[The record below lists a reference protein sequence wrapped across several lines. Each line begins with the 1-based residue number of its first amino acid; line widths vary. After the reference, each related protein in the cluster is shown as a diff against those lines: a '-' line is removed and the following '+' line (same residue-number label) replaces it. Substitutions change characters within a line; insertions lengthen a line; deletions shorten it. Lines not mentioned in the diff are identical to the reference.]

1 MANLSPFRGPRERAQ
16 FIAAYDSVMRSWP
29 VPFQERDVETEFG
42 STHVVVSGNPSAPP
56 LVLLHGGST
65 TSAIWSS
72 IIAAVSGRYRCYCID
87 TITDANKSVATKRIS
102 SAGQYVDW
110 LRQVFAAL
118 GIVSARVTGLSYGG
132 WLAAQL
138 ALRAP
143 EHVSHLVLL
152 TPAGTLAP
160 LSAQFRV
167 RFMIPMLLRSPSRI
181 RNFQQWL
188 SSTPDAS
195 SDPSLNLIAVS
206 MLTSRPLRWLRLLPS
221 VLADDELRRI
231 TMPVTVLIGD
241 RDVIY
246 RGGPQAALARAQQ
259 LIPNVRTQLLPG
271 ANHNLTLDCPNTLIT
286 EISRALA

>member
-1 MANLSPFRGPRERAQ
+1 MANLSPFRGPRQRAQ
-16 FIAAYDSVMRSWP
+16 FIAAYDSVLRSWP
-29 VPFQERDVETEFG
+29 VPFEERNVETACG
-42 STHVVVSGNPSAPP
+42 YTHVVVSGDPSAPP
-56 LVLLHGGST
+56 LVLLHGGRT
-65 TSAIWSS
+65 TSAMWSP
-72 IIAAVSGRYRCYCID
+72 IIAAMSDRYRCYCID
-87 TITDANKSVATKRIS
+87 TITDANQSVATKRIS

-118 GIVSARVTGLSYGG
+118 DIVSARFTGLSYGG

-143 EHVSHLVLL
+143 ERVSHLVLL

-160 LSAQFRV
+160 LSAQFCV
-167 RFMIPMLLRSPSRI
+167 KFMIASLLRSPSRI
-181 RNFQQWL
+181 RRFQQWL

-195 SDPSLNLIAVS
+195 SDPSVNLIAVS
-206 MLTSRPLRWLRLLPS
+206 MLTSRPLRLVRLPS
-221 VLADDELRRI
+221 VLTDDELRRI

-259 LIPNVRTQLLPG
+259 LIPYVRTQLLPG
-271 ANHNLTLDCPNTLIT
+271 ANHSLTVDCPNALIT